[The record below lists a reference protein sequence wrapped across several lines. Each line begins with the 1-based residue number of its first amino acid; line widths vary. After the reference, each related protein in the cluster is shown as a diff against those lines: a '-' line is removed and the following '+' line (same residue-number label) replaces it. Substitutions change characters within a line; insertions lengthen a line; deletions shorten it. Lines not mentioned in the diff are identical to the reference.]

1 MKAFPGTIERG
12 GRNYR
17 KILLNDEQ
25 RAWLADVYPAT
36 ENERIA
42 KAMGISKETVR
53 VQARKIGLEKSEA
66 GMKAIRKRQQRQ
78 AAKTNEANGCYD
90 RKRGHPPS
98 QATLNGTRQRWR
110 EINAGLREHPMVTFR
125 KRHPKKYKEVME
137 RKRQD
142 RINLIQKEKRRII
155 YGLERKT
162 TLSVVVMKPYTRRQ
176 LRRRY
181 DALKRGYLLDEDC
194 REGQP
199 GRYVIYYDDETFRS
213 ERFERNCIADGFTF
227 QKDE

>member
-1 MKAFPGTIERG
+1 MRAFPGAVERG
-12 GRNYR
+12 GRNHR
-17 KILLNDEQ
+17 MILLNDEQ
-25 RAWLADVYPAT
+25 RAWLREVYPAT

-42 KAMGISKETVR
+42 KAMGISKEVVR

-66 GMKAIRKRQQRQ
+66 GMKAIRKRQQKQ

-98 QATLNGTRQRWR
+98 QATINGARQRWR
-110 EINAGLREHPMVTFR
+110 DINAGLREHPIVTFR

-137 RKRQD
+137 KKRQD
-142 RINLIQKEKRRII
+142 RIKLIEMEKKRVV

-176 LRRRY
+176 LRHRY

-199 GRYVIYYDDETFRS
+199 GRYVIYYDDETNRS
-213 ERFERNCIADGFTF
+213 ERFERNCIKDGFTF

>member
-1 MKAFPGTIERG
+1 MKIDPFPGVLTAQFVDRPFTTKTG
-12 GRNYR
+12 MAGCQRV
-17 KILLNDEQ
+17 KAWVLTDEQ

-53 VQARKIGLEKSEA
+53 VQARKIGLEKSET

-162 TLSVVVMKPYTRRQ
+162 TLE
-176 LRRRY
+176 
-181 DALKRGYLLDEDC
+181 YLL
-194 REGQP
+194 
-199 GRYVIYYDDETFRS
+199 S
-213 ERFERNCIADGFTF
+213 RFSARPVGLLSVRIFT
-227 QKDE
+227 

>member
-1 MKAFPGTIERG
+1 MKAFPGIIERG

-25 RAWLADVYPAT
+25 LAWLADVYPAT

-110 EINAGLREHPMVTFR
+110 EINSGLREHPMVTFR

-176 LRRRY
+176 LRRRC

-199 GRYVIYYDDETFRS
+199 GRYVIYYDDETNRS